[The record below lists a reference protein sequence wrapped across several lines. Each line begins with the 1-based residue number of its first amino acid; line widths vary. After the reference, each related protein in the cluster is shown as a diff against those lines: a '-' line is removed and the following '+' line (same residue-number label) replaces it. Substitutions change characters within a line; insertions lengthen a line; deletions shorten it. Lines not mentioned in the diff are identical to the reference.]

1 MGNIIGYHKLFF
13 GALLWK
19 GGSAMSLAVN
29 LGWKSFVAL
38 GVAVCGIILV
48 SKIDSDAAE
57 RVLTHAVDACKEF
70 FVAENGDR

>member
-1 MGNIIGYHKLFF
+1 
-13 GALLWK
+13 
-19 GGSAMSLAVN
+19 MSLAVN